1 MYIICYAGF
10 VFCLRVYVLVEG
22 DQCSKKK
29 LGKISCT
36 FFAQKQTKS
45 LSGEEM
51 CAYESFLLCVWAN
64 FFNFRLS
71 FNKQV

>member
-1 MYIICYAGF
+1 MF
-10 VFCLRVYVLVEG
+10 LVEG

-51 CAYESFLLCVWAN
+51 CAYERFLLFYHVYEQIS
-64 FFNFRLS
+64 LILD
-71 FNKQV
+71 